1 MLGFLLGGFALAQDD
16 VAALRLAHLSPDAP
30 LVDVLVDGRLLLK
43 DVAFG
48 GVSSYLFVAAGRHEV
63 KVFPHRAA
71 ASPAPTDG
79 SAAPASAEQVPAQA
93 DSSAD
98 SAAPNAGD
106 ADNTAIRVAPLEPF
120 TVSVDLAAGGYY
132 TLGMPGFF
140 NPPVAQNRGGSLNV
154 EVEPGTAVRI
164 TGPRSFA
171 VEVERSQTLDRL
183 EPGRY
188 TVTAARAG
196 FQTATLQ
203 LRINPGETTTLPVN
217 LQRSDGGAPTT
228 GVPATDTPA
237 TDNPAANNPATG
249 APAAQ
254 ATGAPVWHRTQLQ
267 LYEDVLTIPPAGR
280 VFLRV
285 VHAAP
290 GVNAVDVVSHN
301 DTGADDAGA
310 GTDDVRAPV
319 LSDLS
324 FPDAS
329 PYLDLAAGRQTLEVQ
344 LAGTDFV
351 LAAVQDTQLVP
362 GALYT
367 LYLVGTL
374 NDQFLTPLPTV
385 DAVVRGPY
393 GP

>member
-1 MLGFLLGGFALAQDD
+1 MPTGRIPTRALLTVLGFLVLNSGPNSYGAAQEPAL
-16 VAALRLAHLSPDAP
+16 AALRLAHLSPDAP
-30 LVDVLVDGRLLLK
+30 LVDVLVDGQLLLK
-43 DVAFG
+43 DVGFES
-48 GVSSYLFVAAGRHEV
+48 VSGYLFVAAGRHEIQ
-63 KVFPHRAA
+63 VFPHRAA
-71 ASPAPTDG
+71 AAADAATDPATPEQAPADPAAGSGDAPSPATPL
-79 SAAPASAEQVPAQA
+79 P
-93 DSSAD
+93 
-98 SAAPNAGD
+98 
-106 ADNTAIRVAPLEPF
+106 RVAPLEPF
-120 TVSVDLAAGGYY
+120 VISVDLAAGGYY

-140 NPPVAQNRGGSLNV
+140 DPPAAQTRGGSLSV
-154 EVEPGTAVRI
+154 EVEPGTAVRV

-171 VEVERSQTLDRL
+171 VDLRQSQTLDRL

-188 TVTAARAG
+188 TVTAARDG

-203 LRINPGETTTLPVN
+203 LRINPGETTTLPID
-217 LQRSDGGAPTT
+217 LQRSDGGAP
-228 GVPATDTPA
+228 ATDTPA
-237 TDNPAANNPATG
+237 TGTPATV

-267 LYEDVLTIPPAGR
+267 LYEDALTIPPAGR

-290 GVNAVDVVSHN
+290 GVNAVDVVSRN
-301 DTGADDAGA
+301 DTGADGA

-329 PYLDLAAGRQTLEVQ
+329 PYLGLAAGRQTLEVR

-351 LAAVQDTQLVP
+351 LATVRDTRLVP

-385 DAVVRGPY
+385 DAVVRGPF